1 MRYLEGQGATA
12 CPLSGFES
20 LTGKGIRFR
29 EPEGIPA
36 AGENP
41 VFGPDTI
48 PDGRSVSDTVS
59 GVESEE
65 GKTYW
70 IGSRNLLA
78 AYGAAMDDALSRQ
91 ITSYEQEGRSTVFF
105 GSGTRLL
112 AEAVLSDRSMTTTL
126 AAL

>member
-1 MRYLEGQGATA
+1 MSAVRDDDRRSPGTERLRNRWRDLFYSAELRSEHPLGEAVVRYLEGLGATA

-59 GVESEE
+59 GVGG
-65 GKTYW
+65 GK
-70 IGSRNLLA
+70 NLL
-78 AYGAAMDDALSRQ
+78 DRQ
-91 ITSYEQEGRSTVFF
+91 P
-105 GSGTRLL
+105 
-112 AEAVLSDRSMTTTL
+112 
-126 AAL
+126 